1 MHFEILVE
9 DRSGKKFLDAIVPKM
24 IGPEDSVRVKPYR
37 GIGRL
42 PRDLRPATDPGKR
55 ILLDQLPKL
64 LRGYGKTFAGY
75 GPGYP
80 ATVIV
85 VCDLDDR
92 RLKAFRTELVEV
104 LDACVPRPRARFC
117 FAIEEGEAWLLGDLP
132 AVRKAYPRAKAR
144 VLDAYENDSICG
156 TWEVLADAVYPGGT
170 AALSSEGW
178 QAVGME
184 KSRWAESISPHM
196 ELGSN
201 KSPSFRYFRET
212 VRSLSAVAGVPD

>member
-24 IGPEDSVRVKPYR
+24 IGSEDSVRVKPYR

-42 PRDLRPATDPGKR
+42 PKDLKPATDPGKR

-75 GPGYP
+75 GPEYP

-92 RLKAFRTELVEV
+92 CLKAFRAELVEV
-104 LDACVPRPRARFC
+104 LDACEPRPRARFC
-117 FAIEEGEAWLLGDLP
+117 FAIEEGGGVVAWRSAHGP
-132 AVRKAYPRAKAR
+132 QGIPTG
-144 VLDAYENDSICG
+144 E
-156 TWEVLADAVYPGGT
+156 GGVQ
-170 AALSSEGW
+170 G
-178 QAVGME
+178 
-184 KSRWAESISPHM
+184 
-196 ELGSN
+196 
-201 KSPSFRYFRET
+201 
-212 VRSLSAVAGVPD
+212 